1 MERFD
6 CLIIG
11 AGPCGIGA
19 ALKLKEA
26 GINFALVDGST
37 PIMRQ
42 SNLSIEQYPF

>member
-1 MERFD
+1 MNNYD

-26 GINFALVDGST
+26 GVNFAIIDGGT
-37 PIMRQ
+37 PGPIGRD
-42 SNLSIEQYPF
+42 S